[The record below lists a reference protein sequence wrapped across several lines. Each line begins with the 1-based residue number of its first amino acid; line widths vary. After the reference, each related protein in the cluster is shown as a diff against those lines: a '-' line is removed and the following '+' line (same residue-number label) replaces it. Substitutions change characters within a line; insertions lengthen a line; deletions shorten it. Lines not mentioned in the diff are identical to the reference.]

1 MIMQDK
7 SLQKQDFNADDIRQ
21 LLVAKGNKVQPSD
34 AEVTTFLRVAQGMGA
49 NPFLGDI
56 YLIKYTQDSPAS
68 TVTGKDY
75 FTKVARSLGGS
86 WKAGLIIQRGDDVI
100 EVEGEFKLK
109 TDTLLGGWAIVHTKD
124 ATMPFGA
131 KVSLEEY
138 SSNQST
144 WKKMPHTMIRKVA
157 LVHSLREAY
166 PEKLGGLYDSSE
178 MQQAIPQVDLVNA
191 VEDTPI
197 VKAPSVVEPPKV
209 ITTTVKEIIQEQE
222 PPETVVEE
230 QPQQP
235 SQVMPPQQ
243 IDKPTVIV
251 CPIHGGDMALREG
264 KYGEYYSHNVNNT
277 WCNNSLDKP
286 SEAHKNKWLGQIVE
300 KYGETTGNTVLQE
313 SDGQGILWWLARLDN
328 ADMDVRWCTTCGD
341 MADEIINNDWYCVEH
356 PPNGN

>member
-1 MIMQDK
+1 MQDN

-86 WKAGLIIQRGDDVI
+86 WKAGLIIQRGDEVI

-178 MQQAIPQVDLVNA
+178 MQQAVPQVDLVNA
-191 VEDTPI
+191 VEDIPT
-197 VKAPSVVEPPKV
+197 VEPPKL
-209 ITTTVKEIIQEQE
+209 ITSTVADIIE
-222 PPETVVEE
+222 PVVEE
-230 QPQQP
+230 QPSQP
-235 SQVMPPQQ
+235 SPQVLPPQQ
-243 IDKPTVIV
+243 VDKPTDIV
-251 CPIHGGDMALREG
+251 CPIHGGDMVLREG
-264 KYGEYYSHNVNNT
+264 KFGEYYSNNVKNK

-286 SEAHKNKWLGQIVE
+286 SEAHKSAWLGQIVE
-300 KYGETTGNTVLQE
+300 KYGEDTGNAVTQD
-313 SDGQGILWWLARLDN
+313 SDGQGILWWLARLEN
-328 ADMDVRWCTTCGD
+328 ADMDTGWCATWGVKGD
-341 MADEIINNDWYCVEH
+341 EEINGDWYCVEH
-356 PPNGN
+356 ATDGD

>member
-1 MIMQDK
+1 MQDN

-34 AEVTTFLRVAQGMGA
+34 AEVMTFLRVAQGMGA

-86 WKAGLIIQRGDDVI
+86 WKAGLIIQRGDEVI

-131 KVSLEEY
+131 KVTLEEY

-166 PEKLGGLYDSSE
+166 PERLGGLYDSSE
-178 MQQAIPQVDLVNA
+178 MQQAVPQVDLVSA
-191 VEDTPI
+191 VEDIPT
-197 VKAPSVVEPPKV
+197 VEPSKV
-209 ITTTVKEIIQEQE
+209 ITAPVQEIIESSAEAPQQTSQQPIIEQE
-222 PPETVVEE
+222 K
-230 QPQQP
+230 P
-235 SQVMPPQQ
+235 SQT
-243 IDKPTVIV
+243 IDKPDSLM
-251 CPIHGGDMALREG
+251 CSIHSKSAVLREG
-264 KYGEYYSHNVNNT
+264 QYGEYYSHQQDKYKNG
-277 WCNNSLDKP
+277 WCNNSMDKP
-286 SEAHKNKWLGQIVE
+286 SQDHKDAWLKEIIAKHGEEVGNDVVE
-300 KYGETTGNTVLQE
+300 N
-313 SDGQGILWWLARLDN
+313 SSGQGILWWLARLEN
-328 ADMDVRWCTTCGD
+328 ADLDSNWCVVCAD
-341 MADEIINNDWYCVEH
+341 KADELTNGDWFCLEH
-356 PPNGN
+356 VPSDN

>member
-1 MIMQDK
+1 MQDN

-34 AEVTTFLRVAQGMGA
+34 AEVMTFLRVAQGMGA

-86 WKAGLIIQRGDDVI
+86 WKAGLIIQRGDEVI

-131 KVSLEEY
+131 KVTLEEY

-178 MQQAIPQVDLVNA
+178 MQQAVPQVDLVNA
-191 VEDTPI
+191 VEDTPT
-197 VKAPSVVEPPKV
+197 VEPPKV
-209 ITTTVKEIIQEQE
+209 ITTQVQEIIS
-222 PPETVVEE
+222 PDPVVEE
-230 QPQQP
+230 QPPQP
-235 SQVMPPQQ
+235 SPQVIPPQQ
-243 IDKPTVIV
+243 VDKPTAIV
-251 CPIHGGDMALREG
+251 CPIHGGDMVLREG
-264 KYGEYYSHNVNNT
+264 SHGEYYSHNVNNT
-277 WCNNSLDKP
+277 WCNNSLNKP
-286 SEAHKNKWLGQIVE
+286 AVVHKNAWIKQIVE
-300 KYGETTGNTVLQE
+300 KYGEDTGNTVLQE
-313 SDGQGILWWLARLDN
+313 SDGQGILWWLSRLQN
-328 ADMDVRWCTTCGD
+328 ADMDVGWCAICGD
-341 MADEIINNDWYCVEH
+341 KGDEEINGDWYCVEH
-356 PPNGN
+356 ATDGN

>member
-1 MIMQDK
+1 MQDK

-34 AEVTTFLRVAQGMGA
+34 AEVMTFLRVAQGMGA

-86 WKAGLIIQRGDDVI
+86 WKAGLIIQRGDEVI

-131 KVSLEEY
+131 KVTLEEY

-191 VEDTPI
+191 VEDTPT
-197 VKAPSVVEPPKV
+197 VEPSKV

-222 PPETVVEE
+222 TEE
-230 QPQQP
+230 PVLEQEK
-235 SQVMPPQQ
+235 PPQ
-243 IDKPTVIV
+243 TVAKSDSLM
-251 CPIHGGDMALREG
+251 CPIHGVSSALREG
-264 KYGEYYSHNVNNT
+264 QYGEYYSHQQDKYKNG
-277 WCNNSLDKP
+277 WCNNSMDKP
-286 SEAHKNKWLGQIVE
+286 SQDHKDAWLKEIINKH
-300 KYGETTGNTVLQE
+300 GEEVG
-313 SDGQGILWWLARLDN
+313 SDVVQNSEGQGILWWLARLEN
-328 ADMDVRWCTTCGD
+328 ADLDTEWCEVCAD
-341 MADEIINNDWYCVEH
+341 KADEIVNGHWFCVEH
-356 PPNGN
+356 VASGS

>member
-1 MIMQDK
+1 MQDN

-34 AEVTTFLRVAQGMGA
+34 AEITTFLRVAQSMDA

-56 YLIKYTQDSPAS
+56 HLVKYSQSAPAS

-75 FTKVARSLGGS
+75 FTKTARSLGGS
-86 WKAGLIIQRGDDVI
+86 WTAGIIIQRGNEIVL
-100 EVEGEFKLK
+100 EQGEFKLK
-109 TDTLLGGWAIVHTKD
+109 TDTLLGGWAEVHTKD
-124 ATMPFGA
+124 GGVFTS

-144 WKKMPHTMIRKVA
+144 WSKMPHTMIRKVA

-166 PEKLGGLYDSSE
+166 PERLGGAYDSSE

-191 VEDTPI
+191 VEDTPT
-197 VKAPSVVEPPKV
+197 VEPPKV
-209 ITTTVKEIIQEQE
+209 ITATVKEIIQEQE
-222 PPETVVEE
+222 PPQTVVEE

-235 SQVMPPQQ
+235 SQIMPPQQ
-243 IDKPTVIV
+243 LDKPIDIV

-264 KYGEYYSHNVNNT
+264 KFGEYYSHNVNNK

-286 SEAHKNKWLGQIVE
+286 SEAHKSAWLGQIVE
-300 KYGETTGNTVLQE
+300 KYGETTSNTVLQE
-313 SDGQGILWWLARLDN
+313 SDGQGILWWLARLNN

-356 PPNGN
+356 TPNGN